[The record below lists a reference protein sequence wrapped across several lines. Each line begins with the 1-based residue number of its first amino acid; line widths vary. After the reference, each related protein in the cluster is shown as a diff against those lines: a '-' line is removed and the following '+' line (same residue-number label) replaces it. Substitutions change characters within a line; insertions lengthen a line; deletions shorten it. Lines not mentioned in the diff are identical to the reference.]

1 MTEKKNPQTEP
12 VDWAERLKASMN
24 SEPQK
29 TPNRPSAPAA
39 EEDDLAAL
47 LRAQLAHRDESDA
60 VSAYDL
66 DTSEFETEDMSSAKE
81 EVIEATEE
89 EVIEVAEEEV
99 DEAAE
104 EKVDEAAEEKV
115 DEAAEEEVDEAA
127 EEKPIDSIE
136 VEDSSTL
143 LRDDPGACSNDGEA
157 HADLPLDDPED
168 YSYDEEASP
177 DLYWDDPEN
186 YSYDEED
193 PTSLPWNEPERTLA
207 EEDENTS
214 SVMPESSPSRRYQI
228 EYIPYEEWDDE
239 TLPSPD
245 GAVGDP
251 RLAAA
256 VEESIRLLDQEDP
269 NGEFLPQESLPEDP
283 CAEEPSAGEA
293 EALAESH
300 AVPIPPP
307 RRAKPAEPIAEDP
320 LQLGLDDILPRVE
333 TLPPAEP
340 SRDPKKH
347 RDYTARMASDAGDEA
362 VQDTEMYLRLGY
374 EEQMTRSERR
384 DAVEEARRRARE
396 RANRAARSEAASV
409 KSRREYTGIE
419 QTPAIERAYTRAR
432 RLGVT
437 RLCVAAVGAL
447 FGILYD
453 YLGIMSGFLQ
463 GLNPADSPLYPIM
476 GLMWTALIC
485 LPFLSRL
492 GKGLR
497 SLVDF
502 EPTRYAVSALA
513 LTVSAINSILSVF
526 TGNPR
531 LYGGVALLMLTV
543 AAVSEYVTAV
553 AEHRAFSVVSSGK
566 TAFVLTDEP
575 TSATANRPEKE
586 NGERI
591 LTAVRAGRLSDY
603 FARTGRYNPYM
614 GRLNYLIPVALLAAI
629 VCAGAAILRG
639 GTLSADGVP
648 VFTAVFLSCLPATY
662 LLAMSLP
669 LLRANGILRR
679 KGTAVIGTA
688 APADYTGKG
697 SARLLIRDGDALW
710 GLNRKE
716 ITLRDDPNA
725 AHWRRQAARL
735 FRLLECPLWV
745 ESPLNEDAPDGL
757 CVEVAE
763 TEEGYV
769 RLFLIDSEKGETD
782 EIMMGFREPLARR
795 GIRLPKAS
803 MERVY
808 KRTEESRV
816 IYLAFDRQF
825 RIAYAVEYRVGQ
837 TFARAVEKLASL
849 GDTAALMTYD
859 PLVGPGLLKQETFKK
874 LPAVELLRPD
884 YVEPVLDARS
894 GGLIATGRSLDLLYP
909 YAACHRMRRVYRL
922 FHLVSW
928 LAIAASTALS
938 LLTVLAGRAD
948 ILSSAAV
955 TVWQILLTAFT
966 SVMSLTALSRESL
979 FMPRAPRNAVHGKL
993 KDTPGQASETNDTNT
1008 DTDKE

>member
-1 MTEKKNPQTEP
+1 M
-12 VDWAERLKASMN
+12 
-24 SEPQK
+24 
-29 TPNRPSAPAA
+29 
-39 EEDDLAAL
+39 
-47 LRAQLAHRDESDA
+47 
-60 VSAYDL
+60 
-66 DTSEFETEDMSSAKE
+66 
-81 EVIEATEE
+81 
-89 EVIEVAEEEV
+89 
-99 DEAAE
+99 
-104 EKVDEAAEEKV
+104 
-115 DEAAEEEVDEAA
+115 
-127 EEKPIDSIE
+127 
-136 VEDSSTL
+136 
-143 LRDDPGACSNDGEA
+143 
-157 HADLPLDDPED
+157 
-168 YSYDEEASP
+168 
-177 DLYWDDPEN
+177 
-186 YSYDEED
+186 
-193 PTSLPWNEPERTLA
+193 
-207 EEDENTS
+207 
-214 SVMPESSPSRRYQI
+214 
-228 EYIPYEEWDDE
+228 
-239 TLPSPD
+239 
-245 GAVGDP
+245 GDP

-256 VEESIRLLDQEDP
+256 VEESARLLDQEDL
-269 NGEFLPQESLPEDP
+269 NGGFLPQDSLSEEIHTEEPA
-283 CAEEPSAGEA
+283 AEEPRGR
-293 EALAESH
+293 
-300 AVPIPPP
+300 AVPASPPQ
-307 RRAKPAEPIAEDP
+307 RAKPAESVAEDP

-333 TLPPAEP
+333 TLPPVESSPRAP
-340 SRDPKKH
+340 QKQ

-396 RANRAARSEAASV
+396 RANRAARSETASV
-409 KSRREYTGIE
+409 KPGREYAGNE
-419 QTPAIERAYTRAR
+419 QTPAIERAYIRAR

-476 GLMWTALIC
+476 GLVWMALIC

-629 VCAGAAILRG
+629 ICAGAAILRG
-639 GTLSADGVP
+639 GTLSADGIP
-648 VFTAVFLSCLPATY
+648 VFVACFLSCLPSAY

-679 KGTAVIGTA
+679 KGAAVIGTA
-688 APADYTGKG
+688 SPADYTGKG

-745 ESPLNEDAPDGL
+745 ESPLNEDAPNGL

-769 RLFLIDSEKGETD
+769 RLYLIDPEKGETD
-782 EIMMGFREPLARR
+782 EVMMGFREPLARR

-849 GDTAALMTYD
+849 GDTAALVTYD
-859 PLVGPGLLKQETFKK
+859 PLVGPGLLKQESFKK

-948 ILSSAAV
+948 ILSAAAV

-966 SVMSLTALSRESL
+966 AVMSLTALSRESL
-979 FMPRAPRNAVHGKL
+979 FMPRASRNAVHGKL
-993 KDTPGQASETNDTNT
+993 KDTPEQASETTDTNT
-1008 DTDKE
+1008 DKE